1 MDLLK
6 NRYIFIDIALGVGIA
21 KSSRIP
27 VVAIDSSDFTSNY
40 ASFYYFLRAMKLSF
54 GISSRG
60 LSLLPY
66 PWRVSFQS
74 FFIYI
79 YNENINY

>member
-40 ASFYYFLRAMKLSF
+40 AVST
-54 GISSRG
+54 IS
-60 LSLLPY
+60 LEL
-66 PWRVSFQS
+66 
-74 FFIYI
+74 
-79 YNENINY
+79 